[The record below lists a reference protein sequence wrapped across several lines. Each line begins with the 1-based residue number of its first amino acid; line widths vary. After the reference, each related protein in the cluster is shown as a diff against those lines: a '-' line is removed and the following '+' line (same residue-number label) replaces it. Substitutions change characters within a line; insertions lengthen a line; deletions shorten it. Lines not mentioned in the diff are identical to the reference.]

1 MSLMLKKEGR
11 MDKIFARFL
20 EKFGGPVDRQEI
32 PAPSIERY
40 RGKLPNQLLE
50 YWAEHGWCGYGDGI
64 FWIVNPQEY
73 EGVVASWLEGTKFE
87 AFDTYHLIARGA
99 FGDLYLWGE
108 KTGASLKITSVLSRY
123 TTHKSIFTGEQMDKG
138 LRNFLLSREVD
149 SNDYGDLFKPAKKK
163 LGTLRHDEMYGFVP
177 ALMFSGPDT
186 LDHLEK
192 VKAVEHL
199 ILLSQITEL
208 QPYSFSDL

>member
-1 MSLMLKKEGR
+1 
-11 MDKIFARFL
+11 MDEFFSIFL
-20 EKFGGPVDRQEI
+20 DTFGGPVDRREV
-32 PAPSIERY
+32 PTSSIEHY
-40 RGKLPNQLLE
+40 KGKLPNQLLE

-73 EGVVASWLEGTKFE
+73 DGVVASWLEGTKFE
-87 AFDTYHLIARGA
+87 TFDTYHLIARSA
-99 FGDLYLWGE
+99 FGDLFLWGE
-108 KTGASLKITSVLSRY
+108 RTGASLDITGHLSRY
-123 TTHKSIFTGEQMDKG
+123 VTHTSIYTEDQMDKG
-138 LRNFLLSREVD
+138 LHSLLLSIDVE

-177 ALMFSGPDT
+177 ALGFEGPDT
-186 LDHLEK
+186 LDKLEK

-199 ILLSQITEL
+199 TLLSQIAEL

>member
-1 MSLMLKKEGR
+1 
-11 MDKIFARFL
+11 MDEIFSIFL
-20 EKFGGPVDRQEI
+20 ETFGGPVDRQEV
-32 PAPSIERY
+32 PASSIERY

-50 YWAEHGWCGYGDGI
+50 YWAEHGWCGYGNGI

-73 EGVVASWLEGTKFE
+73 EGVVASWLEGTEFE
-87 AFDTYHLIARGA
+87 AFDIYHLIARSA

-108 KTGASLKITSVLSRY
+108 RTGFSLKITSVLSRVVIKNLEI
-123 TTHKSIFTGEQMDKG
+123 TSEEMDRE
-138 LRNFLLSREVD
+138 LQSFLLSRNVD
-149 SNDYGDLFKPAKKK
+149 SNNYGGLFKPAKKK

-177 ALMFSGPDT
+177 ALMFGGPDT

-208 QPYSFSDL
+208 KPYSFSDL

>member
-1 MSLMLKKEGR
+1 
-11 MDKIFARFL
+11 MDKVFSIFL
-20 EKFGGPVDRQEI
+20 ETFGGPVDRQEV

-40 RGKLPNQLLE
+40 RGKLPNQLLG

-64 FWIVNPQEY
+64 FWIVNPQEF
-73 EGVVASWLEGTKFE
+73 EGVVASWLEGTEFE
-87 AFDTYHLIARGA
+87 AFDTYHLIARSA

-108 KTGASLKITSVLSRY
+108 KTGFSIKITSVLSRVVIKKFDI
-123 TTHKSIFTGEQMDKG
+123 TNEEMDRE
-138 LRNFLLSREVD
+138 LQSFVLSRNVD

-177 ALMFSGPDT
+177 ALMLGGPDT

-199 ILLSQITEL
+199 TFLSQIAEL

>member
-1 MSLMLKKEGR
+1 
-11 MDKIFARFL
+11 MDKVFARFI
-20 EKFGGPVDRQEI
+20 EKFGAPIDRQEV
-32 PAPSIERY
+32 PASSIERY
-40 RGKLPNQLLE
+40 RGKLPKLLLE

-73 EGVVASWLEGTKFE
+73 DGVVSSWIEGTKYGE
-87 AFDTYHLIARGA
+87 RDTYHLIARSA

-108 KTGASLKITSVLSRY
+108 NTGFSLKITSVLSRCVLHNFELK
-123 TTHKSIFTGEQMDKG
+123 TEEMDRELQG
-138 LRNFLLSREVD
+138 FLLSREVD
-149 SNDYGDLFKPAKKK
+149 TNDYGEMFKPAKKK
-163 LGTLRHDEMYGFVP
+163 LGMLRHDEMYGFVP
-177 ALMFSGPDT
+177 ALMLGGPDT

-199 ILLSQITEL
+199 TLLSQIAEL

>member
-1 MSLMLKKEGR
+1 
-11 MDKIFARFL
+11 MDEIFSIFL
-20 EKFGGPVDRQEI
+20 DTFGGPVDRQEV
-32 PAPSIERY
+32 PASSIERF

-73 EGVVASWLEGTKFE
+73 EGVVASWLEGTKFKT
-87 AFDTYHLIARGA
+87 FDTYHLIARSA

-108 KTGASLKITSVLSRY
+108 KTGASLKITSILSRCI
-123 TTHKSIFTGEQMDKG
+123 THTSIYTGEQMDKG
-138 LRNFLLSREVD
+138 LRSFLLSRQVD
-149 SNDYGDLFKPAKKK
+149 SNNYGDLFKPAKKK
-163 LGTLRHDEMYGFVP
+163 LGILRHDEMYGFVP
-177 ALMFSGPDT
+177 AFMLGGPDT
-186 LDHLEK
+186 LEHLEK

>member
-1 MSLMLKKEGR
+1 
-11 MDKIFARFL
+11 MDKVFARFI
-20 EKFGGPVDRQEI
+20 EKFGDPIDRQEVPI
-32 PAPSIERY
+32 SSIERY

-50 YWAEHGWCGYGDGI
+50 YWVEHGWCGYGDGI

-73 EGVVASWLEGTKFE
+73 EGVVASWLEGTKF
-87 AFDTYHLIARGA
+87 ADFDNYHLIARSA

-108 KTGASLKITSVLSRY
+108 QTGASLKLTSILSRY
-123 TTHKSIFTGEQMDKG
+123 TTHTSIFTGEQMDKG
-138 LRNFLLSREVD
+138 LRNFLLSRDVD
-149 SNDYGDLFKPAKKK
+149 TNNYGDLFKPAKKK

-177 ALMFSGPDT
+177 ALMLGGPDT

-199 ILLSQITEL
+199 TILSQITEL

>member
-1 MSLMLKKEGR
+1 
-11 MDKIFARFL
+11 MDKVFARFL
-20 EKFGGPVDRQEI
+20 EKFGSPVDRQEV
-32 PAPSIERY
+32 PKSSIERY
-40 RGKLPNQLLE
+40 REKLPNQLLE

-73 EGVVASWLEGTKFE
+73 EGVVASWIEDTKLEKR
-87 AFDTYHLIARGA
+87 DTYHLIARSA

-108 KTGASLKITSVLSRY
+108 KTGFSLKITSIISRCVIHNFEP
-123 TTHKSIFTGEQMDKG
+123 TPEQMDRK
-138 LRNFLLSREVD
+138 LQDFLLSTDVD

-163 LGTLRHDEMYGFVP
+163 LGPLRPDEMYGFVP
-177 ALMFSGPDT
+177 ALMFGGPDT

>member
-1 MSLMLKKEGR
+1 
-11 MDKIFARFL
+11 MDKVFARFI
-20 EKFGGPVDRQEI
+20 EKFGRPVDRRE
-32 PAPSIERY
+32 APLSSIERY

-50 YWAEHGWCGYGDGI
+50 YWGEHGWCGYGDGI

-73 EGVVASWLEGTKFE
+73 AEVIESWIEGTKLE
-87 AFDTYHLIARGA
+87 KRDNYHLIARSA

-108 KTGASLKITSVLSRY
+108 KTGFSLKITSVLSRCVIHNSEL
-123 TTHKSIFTGEQMDKG
+123 TIEEMDRE
-138 LRNFLLSREVD
+138 LQDFLLSTDIE
-149 SNDYGDLFKPAKKK
+149 SNDYGDLFRPAIKK
-163 LGTLRHDEMYGFVP
+163 LGSLRHDEMYGFVP
-177 ALMFSGPDT
+177 ALMFGGPDT

-199 ILLSQITEL
+199 TLLSQITEL

>member
-1 MSLMLKKEGR
+1 
-11 MDKIFARFL
+11 MDEIFSIFL
-20 EKFGGPVDRQEI
+20 ETFGEPVDRQEV
-32 PAPSIERY
+32 PASSMERY

-50 YWAEHGWCGYGDGI
+50 YWDEHGWSGYAEGI

-73 EGVVASWLEGTKFE
+73 EGVVASWLEGTKLE
-87 AFDTYHLIARGA
+87 KYDTYHLIARGA

-123 TTHKSIFTGEQMDKG
+123 TTHTSIYTGKEMDKG
-138 LRNFLLSREVD
+138 LRSFILSRNVD

-177 ALMFSGPDT
+177 ALGFGGPDT

-199 ILLSQITEL
+199 TLLSQIAEL

>member
-1 MSLMLKKEGR
+1 
-11 MDKIFARFL
+11 MDKVFARFI
-20 EKFGGPVDRQEI
+20 EKFGDPIDRQEVPI
-32 PAPSIERY
+32 SSIERY

-50 YWAEHGWCGYGDGI
+50 YWVEHGWCGYGDGI

-73 EGVVASWLEGTKFE
+73 EGVVASWLEGTKF
-87 AFDTYHLIARGA
+87 ADFDNYHLIARSA

-108 KTGASLKITSVLSRY
+108 QTGASLKLTSILSRY
-123 TTHKSIFTGEQMDKG
+123 TTHTSIFTGEQMDKG
-138 LRNFLLSREVD
+138 LRNFLLSRDVD
-149 SNDYGDLFKPAKKK
+149 TNNYGDLFKPAKKK
-163 LGTLRHDEMYGFVP
+163 LGTVRHDEMYGFVP
-177 ALMFSGPDT
+177 AFMLGGPDT

-199 ILLSQITEL
+199 TILSQITEL

>member
-1 MSLMLKKEGR
+1 
-11 MDKIFARFL
+11 MDEIFSIFL
-20 EKFGGPVDRQEI
+20 ETFGGPVDRQEV
-32 PAPSIERY
+32 PASSIERY

-73 EGVVASWLEGTKFE
+73 EGVVASWLEGTEFE
-87 AFDTYHLIARGA
+87 ACDIYHLIARSA

-108 KTGASLKITSVLSRY
+108 RTGFSLKITSVLSRVVIKNLEI
-123 TTHKSIFTGEQMDKG
+123 TSDEMDRELQG
-138 LRNFLLSREVD
+138 FLLSRNVD

-163 LGTLRHDEMYGFVP
+163 LGPLRHDEMYGFVP
-177 ALMFSGPDT
+177 ALMFGGPDT

-208 QPYSFSDL
+208 KPYSFSDL